1 MYSIVIMAVHL
12 FKTIATKFRFSKVN
26 DVTIK
31 VVFRHF
37 QQGDPFSFSPKY
49 RAWERCHAS
58 CAAHNDDRVIQTAN
72 DLLYFLLA
80 WSPPKSN
87 LPMVNEGAR
96 LVPLV
101 RLLMEERYKT
111 LFDCSARHLDSAETQ
126 RLVLALASNIS
137 IFLKDNNMC
146 STITDDT
153 VTTTIMWA
161 ATGCIVPYDP
171 LSRKGMR
178 VAQVAPDSFSVSGLS
193 ALSRFFIAH
202 EQEFESIRAL
212 LGNKMFSSLP
222 DALLLGIYF
231 HQLGE
236 DYIGT

>member
-1 MYSIVIMAVHL
+1 
-12 FKTIATKFRFSKVN
+12 
-26 DVTIK
+26 
-31 VVFRHF
+31 
-37 QQGDPFSFSPKY
+37 
-49 RAWERCHAS
+49 
-58 CAAHNDDRVIQTAN
+58 
-72 DLLYFLLA
+72 
-80 WSPPKSN
+80 
-87 LPMVNEGAR
+87 
-96 LVPLV
+96 
-101 RLLMEERYKT
+101 
-111 LFDCSARHLDSAETQ
+111 
-126 RLVLALASNIS
+126 
-137 IFLKDNNMC
+137 MC

-161 ATGCIVPYDP
+161 ATGCIVPYYP